1 MNNTFQTQDPSN
13 FDGSDLSSERGA
25 ASINK
30 RLNNERNER
39 IVQSF
44 RKGQLSQTAKRDHLA
59 DKLRKRT
66 EARILENKGN
76 LLLNDIRKTKQ
87 ED

>member
-1 MNNTFQTQDPSN
+1 MNNTFQTQDPSH

-30 RLNNERNER
+30 RLNNER